1 MASHRTTPTH
11 STVPSAVPATRPS
24 RTPPAAPSAPA
35 ASQQGLKR
43 AALYARVSTEKQER
57 EETVASQVDLLYQ
70 AAAASGYDIAPTS
83 VFIDEGVSGARLD
96 RPALDRLRDLA
107 AEGAFEML
115 MVTVPDRLARRYAYQ
130 VLLVEE
136 FTRCGCEVVF
146 VQHGLGAS
154 PEEQMLLQMQGVFAE
169 YERALIQE
177 RTRQGRLFAARQG
190 RVNWGNPPLW
200 LHLHPQNPINEAEA
214 EVVRLIHR
222 WCVEEQCSSYT
233 IQRRLTAQGIVPR
246 KARQGRWAQSSI
258 IEILRDSL
266 YKGEAYY
273 NRTQAREAHQ
283 PYGRRGRHDRVPG
296 NTQGRT
302 RRPPSEWIAVPVPA
316 IIDPETW
323 ERAQGQLRQNQ
334 ERAQRHTTPHR
345 YLLRSLLVCG
355 HCSRRMVGSWSALGG
370 RYICALRYPRHVPG
384 ACPGRSLGA
393 PTIEQT
399 VWEHVQA
406 LLADPEVLRQQ
417 YEQGRGDPAVDV
429 RAEHERARLE
439 RKLTALEREKARLLD
454 AYQAE
459 VIELTEL
466 AERRERL
473 TEQGQQLRA
482 RVQEIEQQRLDRAA
496 ELRLLEGVD
505 TFCTSIRDAM
515 VAPSFEVKQKV
526 LQLVVQRIVVE
537 DHRITIEHV
546 VPSGPI
552 RLQPEHHAHAGP
564 GTSHT
569 PLRGLS
575 GTPAVCTGPGMP
587 HPRAPA
593 AADECHTPGPGED
606 KYASRYP
613 APRAHRDRTHG
624 ESLF

>member
-1 MASHRTTPTH
+1 MASHRATSAH
-11 STVPSAVPATRPS
+11 STAISSAVPAVRPRPI
-24 RTPPAAPSAPA
+24 RTPAATSPVPTAGKR
-35 ASQQGLKR
+35 GLKR

-57 EETVASQVDLLYQ
+57 EDTVASQVDLLHK

-96 RPALDRLRDLA
+96 RPALDHLRDLA
-107 AEGAFEML
+107 AEGAFEVL
-115 MVTVPDRLARRYAYQ
+115 LVTVPDRLARRYAYQ

-136 FTRCGCEVVF
+136 FTRCGCQVIF
-146 VQHGLGAS
+146 VQHGLGTS

-177 RTRQGRLFAARQG
+177 RTRRGRLFAARQG
-190 RVNWGNPPLW
+190 RVNWGNPPYGYTYIRKTPTTPQ
-200 LHLHPQNPINEAEA
+200 HLVVNEAEA
-214 EVVRLIHR
+214 EVVRLMYR
-222 WCVEEQCSSYT
+222 WCVEEQMSSYA

-246 KARQGRWAQSSI
+246 KARHGRWAQSSI

-273 NRTQAREAHQ
+273 NRTQATDVQ
-283 PYGRRGRHDRVPG
+283 LPYGRRSRKDRMPG
-296 NTQGRT
+296 NGQGRA
-302 RRPPSEWIAVPVPA
+302 RRPASEWIAVPVPP
-316 IIDPETW
+316 ILDPETW
-323 ERAQGQLRQNQ
+323 ERAQRQLRQNQ

-355 HCSRRMVGSWSALGG
+355 HCGRRMVGSWSALGG

-384 ACPGRSLGA
+384 ACAGRSLGA

-399 VWEHVQA
+399 VWAHVQT
-406 LLADPEVLRQQ
+406 LLADPEVLRHQ

-429 RAEHERARLE
+429 QAEHERTRLE
-439 RKLTALEREKARLLD
+439 RKLAALEREKTRLLD

-473 TEQGQQLRA
+473 TEQGQLLRA

-496 ELRLLEGVD
+496 ELRLLEGVEA
-505 TFCTSIRDAM
+505 FCASIRDAM

-526 LQLVVQRIVVE
+526 LQLIVQRIVVE

-552 RLQPEHHAHAGP
+552 RLQPEHHP
-564 GTSHT
+564 CEN
-569 PLRGLS
+569 LR
-575 GTPAVCTGPGMP
+575 
-587 HPRAPA
+587 
-593 AADECHTPGPGED
+593 
-606 KYASRYP
+606 
-613 APRAHRDRTHG
+613 
-624 ESLF
+624 